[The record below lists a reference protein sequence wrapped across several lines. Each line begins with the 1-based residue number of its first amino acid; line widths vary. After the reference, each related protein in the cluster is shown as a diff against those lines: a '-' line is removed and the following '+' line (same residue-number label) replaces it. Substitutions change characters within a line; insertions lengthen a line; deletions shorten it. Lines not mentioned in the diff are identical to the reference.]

1 MYYITSLLGAMPA
14 PPPTSADQWVSE
26 FVDRCRHEDMIS
38 DTFGDEDA
46 PYNAHAYFEN
56 TVNEIAENMG
66 ISVNSVLNIIYKAK
80 YKLSRHMFIMHY
92 MDKMP
97 ERKIINILNS
107 GEYNKINYND
117 FFDSG
122 V

>member
-1 MYYITSLLGAMPA
+1 MEFLGQMPT
-14 PPPTSADQWVSE
+14 PPPVSPDQWIST
-26 FVDRCRHEDMIS
+26 FVEKCKHDDMIS

-46 PYNAHAYFEN
+46 PYDAKAYFEN

-66 ISVNSVLNIIYKAK
+66 ITVNSVLNIIHRAK
-80 YKLSRHMFIMHY
+80 YKFSRYMFIMHY

-97 ERKIINILNS
+97 ERKIINALNS

-117 FFDSG
+117 FF
-122 V
+122 